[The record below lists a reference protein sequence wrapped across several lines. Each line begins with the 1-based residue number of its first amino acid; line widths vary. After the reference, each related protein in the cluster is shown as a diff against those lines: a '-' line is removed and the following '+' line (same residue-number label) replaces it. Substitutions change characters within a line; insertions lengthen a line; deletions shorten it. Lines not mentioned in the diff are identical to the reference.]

1 MCVCVALTLQCL
13 FLLILLSSVLL
24 TPFITNPSIALKHFT
39 FSLGDNC
46 CFSEGEDLVLHLLH
60 CHRADPTTV
69 LS

>member
-1 MCVCVALTLQCL
+1 MCGALTLQCL

-24 TPFITNPSIALKHFT
+24 TPYYQPLHSIKAFYV
-39 FSLGDNC
+39 SLGDNSC
-46 CFSEGEDLVLHLLH
+46 LSEGEDLVLHLLH